1 MAGWSRHRRYT
12 MKAVVLN
19 EYGGPEKLKFEDNV
33 PDPQISG
40 GTVLIASAA
49 ASVNPIDW
57 KMRSGAR
64 QKDFPLSFPAILGRD
79 VSGVVRAV
87 GASVKHFKP
96 GDRVLALSNATY
108 AEFVAV
114 NDSDVTHL
122 PDGMDLADAA
132 AIPLIA
138 LTGDQLVRLATNV
151 QKGQVVLITGA
162 LGSVGRAAV
171 HTAKKIGAQVI
182 AGVRAKELDDA
193 RSLGVSGVLAIDD
206 DEAIERFRLVDAI
219 ADTIGGEVAAKLI
232 AKVKQSGS
240 FGYTS
245 VLPESAAAQN
255 PTVKITRVLAQ
266 PDPSKVREFA
276 DDVRE
281 GKYVLPIGR
290 RMPLR
295 NAAEAHV
302 LGEKGG
308 IGKIL
313 LLAPDSQH

>member
-1 MAGWSRHRRYT
+1 MR
-12 MKAVVLN
+12 AVVLH
-19 EYGGPEKLKFEDNV
+19 EYGGPEKLKFEDNF

-40 GTVLIASAA
+40 STVLIAAAA

-57 KMRSGAR
+57 KLRSGAR

-87 GASVKHFKP
+87 GPNVKHFKP
-96 GDRVLALSNATY
+96 GDRVLALTFKTY
-108 AEFVAV
+108 AELVAV
-114 NDSDVTHL
+114 DDSGVTHL
-122 PDGMDLADAA
+122 PDGVDLADAA
-132 AIPLIA
+132 AIPLVS

-151 QKGQVVLITGA
+151 QKGQVVLVTGA
-162 LGSVGRAAV
+162 LGGVGRAAV

-182 AGVRAKELDDA
+182 AGVRGKQLDDA
-193 RSLGVSGVLAIDD
+193 RSLGVSDVLAIDD
-206 DEAIERFRLVDAI
+206 DDAIEKFRLVDAI

-232 AKVKQSGS
+232 AMIKQNGS
-240 FGYTS
+240 FGYTA
-245 VLPESAAAQN
+245 VLPASAAAQN
-255 PTVKITRVLAQ
+255 PTVKITRVSTK

-276 DDVRE
+276 DDLRD
-281 GKYVLPIGR
+281 GKFVLPIGS

-295 NAAEAHV
+295 DAAEAHV

-313 LLAPDSQH
+313 LLV

>member
-1 MAGWSRHRRYT
+1 
-12 MKAVVLN
+12 MKAVVLH

-33 PDPQISG
+33 PEPQVSG
-40 GTVLIASAA
+40 STVLIATAA

-57 KMRSGAR
+57 KLRSGMR
-64 QKDFPLSFPAILGRD
+64 QKDSPLSFPAILGRD

-87 GASVKHFKP
+87 GANVKHFKA

-108 AEFVAV
+108 AELVAV
-114 NDSDVTHL
+114 DDSDVTHL
-122 PDGMDLADAA
+122 PDGVDLANAA
-132 AIPLIA
+132 AIPLIS

-151 QKGQVVLITGA
+151 KKGQVVLITG
-162 LGSVGRAAV
+162 AV

-182 AGVRAKELDDA
+182 AGVRGKELDEA
-193 RSLGVSGVLAIDD
+193 RSLGVSDVLAIDD
-206 DEAIERFRLVDAI
+206 DKAIEKFHLVDAI
-219 ADTIGGEVAAKLI
+219 ADTVGGDVAAKLI
-232 AKVKQSGS
+232 ARVRQNGS
-240 FGYTS
+240 FGYTA

-255 PTVKITRVLAQ
+255 PTVKITRVSTQ
-266 PDPSKVREFA
+266 PDPSKVREFT
-276 DDVRE
+276 DDVRD
-281 GKYVLPIGR
+281 GKFVLPLGR

-295 NAAEAHV
+295 DAAEAHV